1 MPEPS
6 PAPST
11 KCSPQAGFGA
21 IAGITVSTTEKFLQG
36 FQNTVG
42 GAQVS
47 ITEELLTN
55 FLQNADAFAS
65 QCCEK
70 LASMLRQS
78 SSQPEVRETTE
89 PVLSRLVR
97 NRCFESLDLILLDYV
112 RLLQQFGVDLKQKA
126 SQLADSR
133 LREAAKE
140 VTPSNPAAGTAGPKI
155 LTQEGKARALVRMRD
170 YLRGVDQLPQ
180 ELLDYG
186 AIKLFGGD
194 VDYVLQKRYQQNIK
208 EGIQER
214 LGACLGVLASF
225 DVLKQKMWEEQRA
238 AETAAITAAAMV
250 SVQSNVKRKGG
261 FGSLIIGIACTGPA
275 WFISATGARS
285 PSLIAAAV
293 LSGIVAIV
301 FLYLGICRL
310 AKG

>member
-1 MPEPS
+1 MS
-6 PAPST
+6 
-11 KCSPQAGFGA
+11 
-21 IAGITVSTTEKFLQG
+21 EKFLQG

-112 RLLQQFGVDLKQKA
+112 RLLQQFGVDLKLKA
-126 SQLADSR
+126 GQLADSR

-140 VTPSNPAAGTAGPKI
+140 ITPANPAAGPKI

-214 LGACLGVLASF
+214 LGACLGVLESF

-238 AETAAITAAAMV
+238 AETAAITAAAMA
-250 SVQSNVKRKGG
+250 SVQGSVKRKGG
-261 FGSLIIGIACTGPA
+261 FGSLIIGLACTGPV
-275 WFISATGARS
+275 WFISTTGAKS
-285 PSLIAAAV
+285 PYLVGAAV